1 MAILIYLGKST
12 GDNEK
17 SNQDEWSP
25 HYNFIHFPTVLA
37 GVSGL
42 KINAFTFLSIISTA
56 AEAFTVI
63 LDVAN
68 VANAH
73 VTGINEST

>member
-1 MAILIYLGKST
+1 
-12 GDNEK
+12 
-17 SNQDEWSP
+17 
-25 HYNFIHFPTVLA
+25 VLA
-37 GVSGL
+37 GVSRL
-42 KINAFTFLSIISTA
+42 EINAFTFLSIISTA